1 MTEQRARRDHVPN
14 ANNPRL
20 LLRLIGLVASG
31 IRRPRALAEVLGVEV
46 RTIHYYSQ
54 AGEWLGLMTG
64 EKDLLLTHEGMALA
78 FAEPRD
84 RKRLYAAA
92 VWRNPFAAALLE
104 GRGMMPET
112 DVVAAAIRS
121 VEPDLAEATALRR
134 ASAVRGMIRPA
145 LGYRPSNRK
154 GSTQQLMLPL
164 SPPRP
169 GQRAAAAVDLRAGPE
184 ESPDVYARILGALL
198 DHGELSTT
206 QLRNLLDGMGAR
218 DAAIGSYVEMAL
230 RRCDAQRIDDR
241 LVATAGAA
249 FRRHLADDPVLLAV
263 SDPLYRQW
271 LEEVSGMSDKRQS
284 SLGSRF
290 AHWDTRIFG
299 ERLKPA
305 TAAAAIDMVLMGRRL
320 ATLTRAGDPM
330 HVAAQTEGAFIDL
343 LGVEGL
349 AIAFPTTLAD
359 LKGGVAPINDGLRIL
374 RESPARVRAPTLLDA
389 RARIHGG
396 LLSPGE
402 TPPRAIPDTHSLR
415 LRCLSRTP
423 AFALLGATLLLG
435 RSSDTRLT
443 VTLGGNGPRMRVR
456 RRDLG
461 ALTDGWAEFA
471 AEQGWIC
478 LQPPYAEGS
487 GVALVDAAVALGIAH
502 DIGGTLLLDE
512 ALFAGMQ
519 EDAELIMVREAIDG
533 LADRLASW
541 LDGLDSGR

>member
-20 LLRLIGLVASG
+20 LLRLVGLVASG

-46 RTIHYYSQ
+46 RTVHYYSQ

-78 FAEPRD
+78 FAEPRE

-112 DVVAAAIRS
+112 DVVAAAIRTL
-121 VEPDLAEATALRR
+121 EPDLAEATAWRR

-145 LGYRPSNRK
+145 LGYRPSARP
-154 GSTQQLMLPL
+154 GRTQQLMLPL
-164 SPPRP
+164 APPRP
-169 GQRAAAAVDLRAGPE
+169 GRRATAAVDLRAGAE
-184 ESPDVYARILGALL
+184 ESPDVYARILAALL

-206 QLRNLLDGMGAR
+206 QLRHLLDSMGAR
-218 DAAIGSYVEMAL
+218 DAAIGAYVEMAL
-230 RRCDAQRIDDR
+230 RRCDAQRVDDR
-241 LVATAGAA
+241 LVATAGATV
-249 FRRHLADDPVLLAV
+249 RRHLADDPVLLAV

-271 LEEVSGMSDKRQS
+271 LEEVTGGEAARQS
-284 SLGSRF
+284 GLGSRF
-290 AHWDTRIFG
+290 ARWDARIFG
-299 ERLKPA
+299 QRLKPGA
-305 TAAAAIDMVLMGRRL
+305 AAAAIDRVLMGRRL
-320 ATLTRAGDPM
+320 GTLTRAGDAM
-330 HVAAQTEGAFIDL
+330 QLAAQTEGAFIDL

-359 LKGGVAPINDGLRIL
+359 LQGGVSPINEGLRIL
-374 RESPARVRAPTLLDA
+374 RESPARVRPPTLLDA
-389 RARIHGG
+389 RSRIHGG

-402 TPPRAIPDTHSLR
+402 AAPRAIPDTHSLR

-435 RSSDTRLT
+435 RNSDTRLS
-443 VTLGGNGPRMRVR
+443 VTLGGHGPRLRLR

-461 ALTDGWAEFA
+461 ALTDCWAEFA

-478 LQPPYAEGS
+478 LQPPYAEAA
-487 GVALVDAAVALGIAH
+487 GVALVDAAVGLGIAH
-502 DIGGTLLLDE
+502 DIGDALVLDE

-519 EDAELIMVREAIDG
+519 EEAELVMVREAIDS

-541 LDGLDSGR
+541 LDGLDGPR